1 MVVFSASKLVR
12 VEVVAATIHTWE
24 VKILY
29 FGISVEYMV

>member
-1 MVVFSASKLVR
+1 MVVFAAPKLVTI
-12 VEVVAATIHTWE
+12 EIMATTIHVGE